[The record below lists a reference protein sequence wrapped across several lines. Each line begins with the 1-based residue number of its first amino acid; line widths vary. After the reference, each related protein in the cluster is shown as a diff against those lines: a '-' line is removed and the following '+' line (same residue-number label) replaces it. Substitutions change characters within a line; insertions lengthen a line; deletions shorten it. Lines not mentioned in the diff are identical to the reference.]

1 MLPIIYAVFSA
12 LMVVIVL
19 LAYRKVL
26 LESAIP
32 ARERSKKF
40 RLAVGFVFGWLIYL
54 FLISLTGILKDLS
67 MPPKFPLLVF
77 LPLVIGFI
85 IFYRRTSR
93 SRVLKAIPRS
103 WPIYFQSFRVVVEIM
118 LLWTFYEGII
128 PQSATFEGLNFD
140 VFMGISA
147 LFVAYFWA
155 RGSKHKTFLYIW
167 NFLGMIMVL
176 FVAYIIASSMYFPQV
191 WGGSSPLVDMS
202 FIEMPL
208 LLLAGF
214 LAPLAIFMHVVSLAQ
229 LRE

>member
-1 MLPIIYAVFSA
+1 MFSA
-12 LMVVIVL
+12 LMVLIL
-19 LAYRKVL
+19 ILAYRKVL
-26 LESAIP
+26 LDSAIP

-40 RLAVGFVFGWLIYL
+40 RLALGFVVGWLIYL
-54 FLISLTGILKDLS
+54 FLISMTGILKDLS

-85 IFYRRTSR
+85 IFYKRTAR
-93 SRVLKAIPRS
+93 SRVLKAVPRS
-103 WPIYFQSFRVVVEIM
+103 WPIYFQSFRVVVEV
-118 LLWTFYEGII
+118 LLLMTFYSGII

-140 VFMGISA
+140 IVMGISA
-147 LFVAYFWA
+147 LFVAYFLVK
-155 RGSKHKTFLYIW
+155 GNKHRRLLYVW

-176 FVAYIIASSMYFPQV
+176 FVAYIIASSMYFPGV
-191 WGGSSPLVDMS
+191 WGASTPLVDLA
-202 FIEMPL
+202 FIEMPF